1 VQGSSYRGTG
11 ATSPVASATPS
22 GNVNDLDDGSV
33 GLSGK
38 QLLGRDSTKL
48 ARKKPTTSSS
58 QFTNYLSKIHEIQM
72 ARLKR
77 SEDKSEQ
84 KQENLDFMMDVELK
98 RLEVQQHELDMK
110 KNKYRLK
117 RENTRM

>member
-1 VQGSSYRGTG
+1 MMDVE
-11 ATSPVASATPS
+11 
-22 GNVNDLDDGSV
+22 L
-33 GLSGK
+33 
-38 QLLGRDSTKL
+38 
-48 ARKKPTTSSS
+48 
-58 QFTNYLSKIHEIQM
+58 
-72 ARLKR
+72 
-77 SEDKSEQ
+77 KSEQ